1 MLKKI
6 IFMAIMAALSFSV
19 RHMSAEAQTLDDHR
33 FEVGAQFTSINLVNF
48 EDRLIGRGGFDSSFV
63 KGVGGRIAYNFTDN
77 IALDAEA
84 NFFPEAAFDNQESGQ
99 KTQAFV
105 GIKAG
110 ARNKYAGVFAKARP
124 GVMWFG
130 ELSTPTNC
138 SVFTSATFACA
149 KPGQKDF
156 AMDVGGIVEFY
167 PSKRSIIRVDAG
179 DTIVRFREEAA
190 TLGINN
196 TVRIPGDT
204 THNLQVSIGF
214 SYRF

>member
-1 MLKKI
+1 
-6 IFMAIMAALSFSV
+6 MAIIAALSFSV
-19 RHMSAEAQTLDDHR
+19 HHTNAAAQTLDDHR

-48 EDRLIGRGGFDSSFV
+48 EDRLTGRGGNDSSFV
-63 KGVGGRIAYNFTDN
+63 KGVGGRITYNFTDH

-84 NFFPEAAFDNQESGQ
+84 NFFPETAFDNREFGQ
-99 KTQAFV
+99 KTQTFV

-110 ARNKYAGVFAKARP
+110 TRNKYAGVFAKARP

-130 ELSTPTNC
+130 ELSTLTNC
-138 SVFTSATFACA
+138 SSTFSSATFVCA

-179 DTIVRFREEAA
+179 DTIVRFREEAT
-190 TLGINN
+190 TLGLNN